1 MKLRLGFSVA
11 LVAVLYGIWLWS
23 LKPSCLA
30 GYKASLAS
38 STSWTCVSN

>member
-23 LKPSCLA
+23 QKPSCLM
-30 GYKASLAS
+30 GYKAALAS
-38 STSWTCVSN
+38 SAAWTCVSD